1 MMEEKTSNKTELAD
15 VIKHERN
22 FLDPKINFFTQ
33 TERELMVAENLEKLN
48 NVFNDLSE
56 KNKVLLEEIIKSV
69 ATLKVIAKELDNML
83 VTRGA
88 IDYFRNG
95 SQKMIKTAEHAKLYR
110 ATLDDLKDIVK
121 FLIAVLEL
129 ENSTTEDE
137 LMDFISAKR

>member
-1 MMEEKTSNKTELAD
+1 MTEDKATNKKELAD
-15 VIKHERN
+15 IIKHERI
-22 FLDPKINFFTQ
+22 FLDQKINFFTQ

-48 NVFNDLSE
+48 SVFNDLSE

-110 ATLDDLKDIVK
+110 ATLDDLKDVVK
-121 FLIAVLEL
+121 FLIAVLKL